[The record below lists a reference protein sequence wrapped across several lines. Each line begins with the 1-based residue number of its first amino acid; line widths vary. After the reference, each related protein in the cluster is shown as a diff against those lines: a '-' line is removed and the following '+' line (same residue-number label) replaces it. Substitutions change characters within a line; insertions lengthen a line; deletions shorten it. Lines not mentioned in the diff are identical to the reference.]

1 MPFYSIILNDILLK
15 GKSLETNQEEKKMI
29 VKKFGHC
36 YVDDIA
42 FGHHMVEPPLSG
54 DGLHT
59 HEMCEIYCVFKGSGR
74 YIIEGSEHKLEKGKL
89 ILMCPGEFH
98 RAQLEQEIYES
109 FVIHFLPE
117 IVDSFDPERKL
128 LRPFFDRALGKN
140 NVYSRHNAANTAIYE
155 LFKRMDEFRGDNY
168 DNGVK
173 VKALLFPVLM
183 ELNSLF
189 DAKLYEDVAVKNKQA
204 SEISEYIN
212 SHLTEALSIEKLCTK
227 FFISRTQ
234 LNRKF
239 KEATGTSVW
248 EYVTAKRLM
257 MARSMILGGTGSVEA
272 AASSGFGD
280 YSAFYRAYTKKYG
293 VKPSDKTD
301 TIKYNLKEEML

>member
-1 MPFYSIILNDILLK
+1 
-15 GKSLETNQEEKKMI
+15 MI

-36 YVDDIA
+36 YIDDVA
-42 FGHHMVEPPLSG
+42 FGHHMAEPPLSG

-89 ILMCPGEFH
+89 ILMRPGEFH
-98 RAQLEQEIYES
+98 KAHLEQEIYES

-128 LRPFFDRALGKN
+128 LRPFFERSLGKN
-140 NVYSRHNAANTAIYE
+140 NVYSRHNTANTAIYE
-155 LFKRMDEFRGDNY
+155 LFNKMDECRGNNY

-173 VKALLFPVLM
+173 VKALLFSVLI

-189 DAKLYEDVAVKNKQA
+189 DARLYDDTSVRNKQT
-204 SEISEYIN
+204 SEIVEYIN
-212 SHLTEALSIEKLCTK
+212 SHLTGELSIDKLCTK

-234 LNRKF
+234 LNRNF
-239 KEATGTSVW
+239 KEAAGTSVW
-248 EYVTAKRLM
+248 EYITAKRLM
-257 MARSMILGGTGSVEA
+257 NARNLILSGTGSVEA
-272 AASSGFGD
+272 ASSTGFGD
-280 YSAFYRAYTKKYG
+280 YSAFYRAYVKKYG

-301 TIKYNLKEEML
+301 TIKYNLKAEML

>member
-1 MPFYSIILNDILLK
+1 ML
-15 GKSLETNQEEKKMI
+15 
-29 VKKFGHC
+29 VKRFGHC
-36 YVDDIA
+36 YIDDIS
-42 FGHHMVEPPLSG
+42 FGHKVAEPPLNR

-59 HEMCEIYCVFKGSGR
+59 HEMCEIYCAFKGSGR

-89 ILMCPGEFH
+89 ILMRPGEFH
-98 RAQLEQEIYES
+98 RAHLDEELYES
-109 FVIHFLPE
+109 LVINFPPE
-117 IVDSFDPERKL
+117 LVDSFDPERKL
-128 LRPFFDRALGKN
+128 LRPFFDRPLGKN
-140 NVYSRHNAANTAIYE
+140 NVYSRQNVANTVIYE
-155 LFKRMDEFRGDNY
+155 LFNRMDECSGDNY

-173 VKALLFPVLM
+173 VKALLFSVLM
-183 ELNSLF
+183 ELNTLF
-189 DAKLYEDVAVKNKQA
+189 DAKLYEDTKVKNKQA
-204 SEISEYIN
+204 SEIVEYIN
-212 SHLTEALSIEKLCTK
+212 SHLTGTLSIEKLCTK

-257 MARSMILGGTGSVEA
+257 MARSMIFSGTGSVEA
-272 AASSGFGD
+272 ASSSGFGD

>member
-1 MPFYSIILNDILLK
+1 
-15 GKSLETNQEEKKMI
+15 MI

-36 YVDDIA
+36 YIDDVA
-42 FGHHMVEPPLSG
+42 FGHHMSEPPLSG

-89 ILMCPGEFH
+89 ILMRPGEFH
-98 RAQLEQEIYES
+98 KAHLDEEIYES

-128 LRPFFDRALGKN
+128 LRPFFERPLGKN

-155 LFKRMDEFRGDNY
+155 LFNKMDECRGNDY

-173 VKALLFPVLM
+173 VKALLFSVLI

-189 DAKLYEDVAVKNKQA
+189 DAKLYDDTSVRNKQT
-204 SEISEYIN
+204 SEIVEYIN
-212 SHLTEALSIEKLCTK
+212 SHLTGELSIDKLCTK

-234 LNRKF
+234 LNRNF
-239 KEATGTSVW
+239 KEAAGTSVW
-248 EYVTAKRLM
+248 EYITAKRLM
-257 MARSMILGGTGSVEA
+257 NARNLILGGTGSVEA
-272 AASSGFGD
+272 ASSTGFGD
-280 YSAFYRAYTKKYG
+280 YSAFYRAYVKKYG